1 MSESGNNGSGTQNVS
16 KKKKTSIWFIVN
28 GLYILGTILFGW
40 IWCLM
45 TSGITFVL
53 LPVQIILSIALGVVY
68 KESIENK
75 NKKKLLYT
83 LRAAAIAVTAVIL
96 LSPLAILK
104 FENTRIA
111 YPVKKAAYSFGV
123 GNIKDSWKILPV
135 TLPMNCRDYMF
146 ITEPSLPAQDYHPS
160 AYLIFHSDSDTL
172 KKYETRI
179 SSLDKVERYE
189 NTPKNLEDYYKD
201 GMSDEYKEQIDVEM
215 KCPDELPRHVYYKFC
230 NKLPD
235 DLENAIVYRIN
246 STGCM
251 LNYESGLVVFWV

>member
-1 MSESGNNGSGTQNVS
+1 MSEIENSVSGTKNVKR

-40 IWCLM
+40 VWCLI
-45 TSGITFVL
+45 TIGITFVL
-53 LPVQIILSIALGVVY
+53 LPFQIIISIALAIVS
-68 KESIENK
+68 KKHREN
-75 NKKKLLYT
+75 KKLLYT

-111 YPVKKAAYSFGV
+111 YPVKKAAYSLGV
-123 GNIKDSWKILPV
+123 GSMKSCWQVFPV
-135 TLPMNCRDYMF
+135 TLPKNCEDYTF
-146 ITEPSLPAQDYHPS
+146 ITEPSTIAQDYHPS
-160 AYLIFHSDSDTL
+160 AYLIFHSNSDTL
-172 KKYETRI
+172 KKYETQI
-179 SSLDKVERYE
+179 SSLYKVERYE
-189 NTPKNLEDYYKD
+189 NTPKNPEDYYKD

-235 DLENAIVYRIN
+235 DLENAVVYRIN

-251 LNYESGLVVFWV
+251 FNYETGLAVFWV